1 MCNFNVHVF
10 LEINLKDKNNVQYT
24 NAEVALGVHGKKFKF
39 WSFI

>member
-1 MCNFNVHVF
+1 MCYFNLHVF

-24 NAEVALGVHGKKFKF
+24 NGEVALGVHGKRLMV